1 MKPCV
6 LIPCYNH
13 SATVGAVAQAA
24 VAHAPVIVVDDGSTE
39 PLPELPGCDVVR
51 LKPNGGKATALKAGF
66 QRAAELGFTHVITM
80 DADGQHFAEDLPK
93 FLAEIPRQPDA
104 YLVGVRDLVAAGCPK
119 HRQRSNRISS
129 FWFRIETGVRLPD
142 TQCGFRSYPLA
153 LVRQLKIRSDRY
165 AYELEFMVRAAWL
178 GTKLVPVPVRCTYE
192 PGKTGTS
199 HFRTVRDF
207 VHITNRNII
216 LVLQSWFVPLSLRVD
231 WSCGRKDKFRH
242 ILHEFFTDNAH
253 EPGRMAA
260 SVGVGLFFG
269 IAPLWGVQLL
279 ISLWVAHRLRL
290 NKVVAGVASNI
301 SIPPMMPF
309 IFFGALT
316 LGHRLLT
323 GEWFAFEKMSRA
335 DWWTTAKAHAW
346 EWVVGS
352 VALAVIVSL
361 VGLIL
366 TYGLARLVRKR

>member
-1 MKPCV
+1 MR
-6 LIPCYNH
+6 
-13 SATVGAVAQAA
+13 T
-24 VAHAPVIVVDDGSTE
+24 GS
-39 PLPELPGCDVVR
+39 
-51 LKPNGGKATALKAGF
+51 
-66 QRAAELGFTHVITM
+66 
-80 DADGQHFAEDLPK
+80 
-93 FLAEIPRQPDA
+93 IPRQPDA

-178 GTKLVPVPVRCTYE
+178 GTKLVPVPVQCTYE

-279 ISLWVAHRLRL
+279 ISLWVAHRFRL

-316 LGHRLLT
+316 LGHRLMT

-352 VALAVIVSL
+352 VALAAIVS
-361 VGLIL
+361 VIGMVL
-366 TYGLARLVRKR
+366 TYGLARLLRKR